1 MLVIT
6 NINIKIHI
14 ASNLKDPVKN
24 LEFYISASHHS
35 SAAIIVVESSNRS
48 SGIDLNY
55 SFGLVSRILSACESW
70 LAVALSGRS
79 LPISFSSL
87 NSGSSALAL

>member
-1 MLVIT
+1 MASAHSSQLKTMLVIT

-35 SAAIIVVESSNRS
+35 SAAIIVVESANRS
-48 SGIDLNY
+48 SGIDLK
-55 SFGLVSRILSACESW
+55 
-70 LAVALSGRS
+70 
-79 LPISFSSL
+79 
-87 NSGSSALAL
+87 